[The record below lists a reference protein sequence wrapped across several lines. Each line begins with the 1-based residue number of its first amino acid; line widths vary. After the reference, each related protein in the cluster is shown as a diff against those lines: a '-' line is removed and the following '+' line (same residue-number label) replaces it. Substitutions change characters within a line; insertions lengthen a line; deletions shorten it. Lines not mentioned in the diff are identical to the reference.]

1 MICVS
6 EKAIKTAEKFR
17 DLAVRL
23 EVEIAKKRAQ
33 RLDNTPKRAKQAHE
47 SRIESNHLER
57 VKIALGYLADAID
70 EGTLPEELAAIKSK
84 AQLLDHLRTRT
95 ASNSYYHVCDTG
107 EFTDQSEIAKSLR
120 LFIESRKT
128 GESRKKEVEE
138 LERQKIEELERKIRF
153 ADIPGFFPTP
163 RAAIDVMLANADIR
177 PDHKVLEPSAGK
189 GDIADAI
196 RRKVPGVDVRV
207 CEVNYSLREIL
218 SAKGYK
224 YFGTDFLQCFPLTG
238 GFDRIV
244 MNPPYERGQDIDHTL
259 HAFKCL
265 APGGKLV
272 ALMSAGPFFR
282 SDSKSLD
289 FRDWLHAIEFRREA
303 NVVVFDNPPD
313 LFRGVGVFRE
323 TGVQTKTLVIEK
335 ISYT

>member
-6 EKAIKTAEKFR
+6 EKVIKTAEKFR

-23 EVEIAKKRAQ
+23 KVEIDKKRAP
-33 RLDNTPKRAKQAHE
+33 RLDNTPKRARKAHE
-47 SRIESNHLER
+47 ARIESNHLER
-57 VKIALGYLADAID
+57 VKIALEHLADATE
-70 EGTLPEELAAIKSK
+70 EGSLPEELGVIKSK
-84 AQLLDHLRTRT
+84 SQLLDYLRTRT

-107 EFTDQSEIAKSLR
+107 EYSDQSEIAKALR

-128 GESRKKEVEE
+128 GESRKREVEE
-138 LERQKIEELERKIRF
+138 LERQKIEELERKVRF
-153 ADIPGFFPTP
+153 TDIPGFFPTP
-163 RAAIDVMLANADIR
+163 QAAIDVMLANADIR
-177 PDHKVLEPSAGK
+177 PHHKVLEPSAGK

-196 RRKVPGVDVRV
+196 RKKVPGVDVLV

-218 SAKGYK
+218 AAKGYK
-224 YFGTDFLQCFPLTG
+224 YFGTDFLQCFPLTS

-265 APGGKLV
+265 APGGRLV
-272 ALMSAGPFFR
+272 TLMSAGPFFR
-282 SDSKSLD
+282 SDNKSLD
-289 FRDWLHAIEFRREA
+289 FREWLNAIDVCGKA
-303 NVVVFDNPPD
+303 KVITFDNPPD
-313 LFRGVGVFRE
+313 LFKGGGVFRE
-323 TGVQTKTLVIEK
+323 TGVQTKMLVIEK